1 MEDFLK
7 ELQKELEIE
16 NTTFQLDTNLK
27 DCDEWDSMT
36 VLSLMSFVEI
46 KYSIVLS
53 SKDIENITTVR
64 SLAEKLKI
72 I

>member
-1 MEDFLK
+1 MENFLNA
-7 ELQKELEIE
+7 LQKELEIE
-16 NTTFQLDTNLK
+16 NTVLNLDTNLK

-36 VLSLMSFVEI
+36 VLSLISFAETE
-46 KYSIVLS
+46 YSIVLS
-53 SKDIENITTVR
+53 SDDIENITTVR